1 MPINEAIVIYQGEDI
16 ALNFTMTPVVNIT
29 GWTLELNIATSR
41 ANTVKIITQAGAIVS
56 GPAGTYTVTLTD
68 IQTDTLIPSVY
79 AYDVWRTNAGNER
92 ILTTGDFTVKDP
104 VR

>member
-1 MPINEAIVIYQGEDI
+1 MPINEAIVIYQGEVI
-16 ALNFTMTPVVNIT
+16 NLNFTMTPVVNIT
-29 GWTLELNIATSR
+29 GFTFELNIATSR

-56 GPAGTYTVTLTD
+56 GPAGTYTIALTRAQTNTLT
-68 IQTDTLIPSVY
+68 PNVY